1 MSRLRLVLGVVTLV
15 MLGVAGSSFPVF
27 DACAQATCRNKCN
40 DEEQDCLKRTG
51 NKSQCGTKAKDCLGK
66 CK

>member
-1 MSRLRLVLGVVTLV
+1 MPRTRILFGLMALVL
-15 MLGVAGSSFPVF
+15 LGAAGSAVPVTG
-27 DACAQATCRNKCN
+27 ACAQATCRSKCT
-40 DEEQDCLKRTG
+40 DEEEACLKRTG

>member
-1 MSRLRLVLGVVTLV
+1 MSRLRMVLGVLALV
-15 MLGVAGSSFPVF
+15 LVSVAGSTVPVS

-40 DEEQDCLKRTG
+40 DEEQDCLKRTN
-51 NKSQCGTKAKDCLGK
+51 NKGQCGNKAKDCLGK

>member
-1 MSRLRLVLGVVTLV
+1 MSRVRIVLGVLALALV
-15 MLGVAGSSFPVF
+15 AVAGTTVPAW

-51 NKSQCGTKAKDCLGK
+51 NKGQCGTKAKDCLGK